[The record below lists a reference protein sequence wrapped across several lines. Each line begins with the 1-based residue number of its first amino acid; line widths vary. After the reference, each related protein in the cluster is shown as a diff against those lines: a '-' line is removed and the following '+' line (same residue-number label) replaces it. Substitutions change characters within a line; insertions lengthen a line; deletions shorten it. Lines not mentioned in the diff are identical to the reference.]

1 MYLASDTLLVMLV
14 ANTSSQ
20 TEACISCLIDGIFCG
35 TESYILMCPVHQ
47 TSAYAL
53 REWCESSHC
62 PWRFCISA
70 CRFLSPR
77 REASFFC
84 GPGTVAVAHSSP
96 LEEEVSSIPCQVHV
110 HRGLVQTISPVSL
123 FHLSILEPCSFPD

>member
-14 ANTSSQ
+14 ANISSQ

-35 TESYILMCPVHQ
+35 TEFYILMCPVHQ

-53 REWCESSHC
+53 RERRESSRC
-62 PWRFCISA
+62 PWRFCISP
-70 CRFLSPR
+70 CGFLSPR

-84 GPGTVAVAHSSP
+84 GAGSVAVAHSSP
-96 LEEEVSSIPCQVHV
+96 LEEEVSSIPGQVHV
-110 HRGLVQTISPVSL
+110 RRGSGPN
-123 FHLSILEPCSFPD
+123 SFPSCIFSLVHPGTL